1 MLTESTDNIEDM
13 MKKQRVKIKSMIED
27 VEG

>member
-13 MKKQRVKIKSMIED
+13 MKKQRGKIKSMIED